1 MLTTMLVISAL
12 CGASFIFAGDPPA
25 PRETGNSDHQWLQVI
40 ARRANRTT
48 PSTWPLSPSSSS
60 GHVTT
65 QDVQSQNGLESSNG
79 QGSPF
84 FRKGIKY
91 KMRGIFLRGVT
102 LEEEPFVMKRENKD
116 GTYKYSG
123 FCIDI
128 LNELAKNLGFTYE
141 LYEVPDHKF
150 GAPEGNGSHWNGM
163 VGEVMY
169 NRADIAIGPLT
180 ISAIRERVVDFT
192 HPFMDHGVGMVSKK
206 PEPKGSGIFGFLLP
220 FDSSVWFSILGALI
234 GVALLLFITSK
245 VRHKMRAGDVN
256 YDNDE
261 KFDLKNSL
269 WLTYWSIVRK
279 GGEPAPRS
287 LPSRILTGAWWLFTL
302 IVISTYTANLTAF
315 LTVKRLVAPINSV
328 EDLVSSSVPYGCVK
342 DAFLYS
348 FFRAQANLNGSS
360 SVWGRMWHA
369 MTAYD
374 EFPYSPFNGIE
385 IVKRGQF
392 VFIQETPFLEY
403 VIKKDPQC
411 ELMMLGK
418 PFLYKGYGFPVRR
431 GDNYLKDISVEILKM
446 QESGLI
452 DQIKTKWWNKD
463 GCPLDG
469 EIANVNEVTAL
480 GIETF
485 LGVFYVLLGASAL
498 ALLVTI
504 GQIIH
509 KKLTKK
515 KRPRMIKPSSPPP
528 GKRCCCSQWQ

>member
-1 MLTTMLVISAL
+1 MTNERYSKPPDHLLKTL
-12 CGASFIFAGDPPA
+12 ASTQ
-25 PRETGNSDHQWLQVI
+25 PR
-40 ARRANRTT
+40 
-48 PSTWPLSPSSSS
+48 
-60 GHVTT
+60 
-65 QDVQSQNGLESSNG
+65 
-79 QGSPF
+79 
-84 FRKGIKY
+84 
-91 KMRGIFLRGVT
+91 
-102 LEEEPFVMKRENKD
+102 EEPFVMKRENKD

-128 LNELAKNLGFTYE
+128 LNELAKNLGFTYQ

-245 VRHKMRAGDVN
+245 IRHKMRAGDVN

-374 EFPYSPFNGIE
+374 EFPYSPTNGIE

-392 VFIQETPFLEY
+392 VFIQETPFLEF
-403 VIKKDPQC
+403 VIKKDPKC

-418 PFLYKGYGFPVRR
+418 PFLYKGYGFP
-431 GDNYLKDISVEILKM
+431 ILKM

-452 DQIKTKWWNKD
+452 DQIKTKWWSKD

-515 KRPRMIKPSSPPP
+515 KRPRMIKLEELQSASTVRLTRRPHLLAKDAAAAIGSSRTSPLTSDPYRIGNELQQSTFAMIIP
-528 GKRCCCSQWQ
+528 FLNLTAVLEHSHIRGVSGQRDWSSLAQ